1 MEDLSPAALHGFGAQ
16 LTTFIGRD
24 REAEEL
30 TGLLGQYRLVTV
42 TGPGGV
48 GKTRLAAE
56 VARRACDRFADG
68 AWLVEL
74 ASVAEPAQVLDH
86 VATAVGVPRAP
97 GVVPSDAL
105 RAVLARQQALLV
117 FDNCEQVADAVAE
130 LCQALILTA
139 DDVRVLATSREPIGL
154 AAEARYRL
162 APMALTDSADLSD
175 ICECEAVLLFA
186 DRARRVDSR
195 FALTSETAPAV
206 ARLVRQLDGVP
217 LAIELAASRVES
229 LGVSQLLD
237 RLDDRFA
244 LLTASDRMAAQRHQ
258 SMAAAVDWSYR
269 MLSAAAQQAFR
280 KLTIFPGPFT
290 LAAAQAVAGDGA
302 ESHVLRLVDC
312 SLLTPPRGG
321 ADGHPRY
328 AMLSPLR
335 AYGSERLAEA
345 GEQPEAAAALVGYAL
360 HLAEH
365 AAAQLERS
373 PEELTAAHRLDC
385 EDASTHQGLSW
396 AQEHDPQAAVRLAV
410 ALAPWWQLRGRAA
423 VGYDLLRLIAGQV
436 AGQDDAWREC
446 QLSLGH
452 LAYSIHDH
460 IHALTHYEAVLATV
474 SSEETSPATAAA
486 LAGRASVLRNLSR
499 MQEAEQDAQRAL
511 GMSRQL
517 GYPAGEVLAL
527 TELALTAHHA
537 GDHQSPLDLARRAC
551 WIDPDLIPG
560 AVVRR
565 REYVLMIA
573 LTDAGQE
580 SAARQS
586 CQAGL
591 SRARAAGDVRSQAT
605 FLGAMVQLALRAGE
619 LASAG
624 EHLREAIEI
633 GLRCGDHPRVIEC
646 LAECGNLCAAA
657 RQWKDA
663 VTMWSASSAC
673 LQAHSRGL
681 LPADEYGVTRVHVK
695 SPDWDDEALAALG
708 QAAMTAA
715 EDRGMLMTLDTAA
728 ELAVMLCSGPS
739 SDPSPP
745 PRTAQLSAREREL
758 VALVAKGMT
767 DAQIA
772 GHLYISIR
780 TVSSH
785 LDRIRDKTGCRRR
798 ADLTRLALQAG
809 LA

>member
-1 MEDLSPAALHGFGAQ
+1 MEVLSSAALHGFDAQ

-30 TGLLGQYRLVTV
+30 AGLLGQYQLVTV

-56 VARRACDRFADG
+56 VARRASDRFADG
-68 AWLVEL
+68 VWLVEL
-74 ASVAEPAQVLDH
+74 ASVAEPEQVLDC
-86 VATAVGVPRAP
+86 VAAAVGVPQAS
-97 GVVPSDAL
+97 GVALRDAL
-105 RAVLARQQALLV
+105 SAVLARQQALLV
-117 FDNCEQVADAVAE
+117 IDNCEQVADTVAE
-130 LCQALILTA
+130 LCQTLILPA
-139 DDVRVLATSREPIGL
+139 HDVRVLATSREPIGL
-154 AAEARYRL
+154 ASEARYRL

-175 ICECEAVLLFA
+175 ICESEAVVLFA

-237 RLDDRFA
+237 HLDDRFA
-244 LLTASDRMAAQRHQ
+244 LLTASDRLAAQRHQ

-269 MLSAAAQQAFR
+269 MLSAAQQMAFR
-280 KLTIFPGPFT
+280 KLTVFPGPFT
-290 LAAAQAVAGDGA
+290 LEAAQAIAGDGA

-312 SLLTPPRGG
+312 SLLTPPRVG
-321 ADGHPRY
+321 ADGRSRY
-328 AMLSPLR
+328 AMLKPLR
-335 AYGSERLAEA
+335 VYGSERLTEG
-345 GEQPEAAAALVGYAL
+345 GEELEAAAALADYAL
-360 HLAEH
+360 RVAEH
-365 AAAQLERS
+365 AAAQMERS
-373 PEELTAAHRLDC
+373 PEELTAARWVDS
-385 EDASTHQGLSW
+385 EDAMMHQGLSW
-396 AQEHDPQAAVRLAV
+396 AQEHNQETAVRLAL

-423 VGYDLLRLIAGQV
+423 AGYDMLRLIADRAVGQN
-436 AGQDDAWREC
+436 DAWREC
-446 QLSLGH
+446 QLALGH

-460 IHALTHYEAVLATV
+460 RHALTHYEAALAAVT
-474 SSEETSPATAAA
+474 SDDTSPTTAAA
-486 LAGRASVLRNLSR
+486 LAGRASVLRNLNR
-499 MQEAEQDAQRAL
+499 IAEAEQDARRAL
-511 GMSRQL
+511 DMSGHL
-517 GYPAGEVLAL
+517 GYLAGEVLAL
-527 TELALTAHHA
+527 TELALAAHYA
-537 GDHQSPLDLARRAC
+537 GDRQSPLDLARRAS
-551 WIDPDLIPG
+551 WIDPDLVPG

-586 CQAGL
+586 CKAGL

-605 FLGAMVQLALRAGE
+605 FLGAMIQLALRAGE
-619 LASAG
+619 LGSAR

-633 GLRCGDHPRVIEC
+633 GLHCGDRLRVIEC
-646 LAECGNLCAAA
+646 LEECGNLCAAG
-657 RQWKDA
+657 RQWGDA

-681 LPADEYGVTRVHVK
+681 LPADAYGVTKVNVK
-695 SPDWDDEALAALG
+695 SSGWDHEVLTALG
-708 QAAMTAA
+708 PAAMAA
-715 EDRGMLMTLDTAA
+715 AQDRGMMMTLDTAA
-728 ELAVMLCSGPS
+728 ELAVMLCSPASPDRG
-739 SDPSPP
+739 PP
-745 PRTAQLSAREREL
+745 PRAAQLSAREQEL
-758 VALVAKGMT
+758 VALVARGMT

-772 GHLYISIR
+772 SQLHISVR

-798 ADLTRLALQAG
+798 ADLTRLALQIG